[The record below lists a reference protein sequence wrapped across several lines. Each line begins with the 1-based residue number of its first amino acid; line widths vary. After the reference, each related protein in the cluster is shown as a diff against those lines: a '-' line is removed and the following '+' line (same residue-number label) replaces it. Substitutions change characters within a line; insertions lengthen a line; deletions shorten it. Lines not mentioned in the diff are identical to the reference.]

1 MKYIFLFFVFFSF
14 LPFAVSS
21 EKKGELVFSDEFSED
36 GAPNSEKWG
45 FEHGFVRNMELQW
58 YTPKNTYCKGGFLVI
73 EARKEKV
80 KNPQFGREPK
90 DYWAY
95 GREYAEYTSSSIVTK
110 NSFDFKKGRIEV
122 RARIPF
128 GKGAWPAIWLLGENI
143 RDKSNF
149 IPWPA
154 CGEIDVM
161 EFYRIG
167 GVPNILANFAWEGSN
182 NGSLW
187 NDKKIP
193 VSHFL
198 KKDPDWFAN
207 FHVWR
212 MDWDEKSYKIYL
224 DGELLNEMPLDKSI
238 NAGKHKGINPFLNPK
253 FLLVNLA
260 IGNPKEG
267 KGPVDDNA
275 MPMRY
280 EIDYVRVYKF

>member
-1 MKYIFLFFVFFSF
+1 MFFSF

-21 EKKGELVFSDEFSED
+21 EKEGELVFSDEFSED
-36 GAPNSEKWG
+36 GVPNSEKWY

-58 YTPKNTYCKGGFLVI
+58 YTQKNTYCKGGFLVI

-110 NSFDFKKGRIEV
+110 NSFDFKKGRLEV

-182 NGSLW
+182 NGSFW

-212 MDWDEKSYKIYL
+212 MDWDEKSYRIYL

-238 NAGKHKGINPFLNPK
+238 NAGKHKGTNPFLKSK
-253 FLLVNLA
+253 FLLLNLA

>member
-1 MKYIFLFFVFFSF
+1 M
-14 LPFAVSS
+14 
-21 EKKGELVFSDEFSED
+21 FSDEFSED
-36 GAPNSEKWG
+36 GAPNSEKWY

-110 NSFDFKKGRIEV
+110 NSFDFKKGRLEV

-212 MDWDEKSYKIYL
+212 MDWDEKSYRIYL

-238 NAGKHKGINPFLNPK
+238 NAGKHKGINPFLKSK
-253 FLLVNLA
+253 FLLLNLA

>member
-1 MKYIFLFFVFFSF
+1 MFFSF

-21 EKKGELVFSDEFSED
+21 GKEGELVFSDEFSED
-36 GAPNSEKWG
+36 GVPNSEKWY

-73 EARKEKV
+73 EVRKEKV

-110 NSFDFKKGRIEV
+110 NSFDFKKGRLEV

-182 NGSLW
+182 NGSFW

-212 MDWDEKSYKIYL
+212 MDWDEKSYRIYL

-238 NAGKHKGINPFLNPK
+238 NAGKHKGTNPFLKSK
-253 FLLVNLA
+253 FLLLNLA

>member
-1 MKYIFLFFVFFSF
+1 
-14 LPFAVSS
+14 
-21 EKKGELVFSDEFSED
+21 VFSDEFSED
-36 GAPNSEKWG
+36 GAPNSEKWY

-110 NSFDFKKGRIEV
+110 NSFDFKKGRLEV

-212 MDWDEKSYKIYL
+212 MDWDEKSYRIYL

-238 NAGKHKGINPFLNPK
+238 NAGKHKGINPFLKSK
-253 FLLVNLA
+253 FLLMNLA

>member
-1 MKYIFLFFVFFSF
+1 M
-14 LPFAVSS
+14 
-21 EKKGELVFSDEFSED
+21 FSDDFSED

-182 NGSLW
+182 NGALW

-212 MDWDEKSYKIYL
+212 MDWDEKSYRIYL

-238 NAGKHKGINPFLNPK
+238 NAGKHKGTNPFLKSK
-253 FLLVNLA
+253 FLLLNLA

>member
-1 MKYIFLFFVFFSF
+1 MFFSF

-21 EKKGELVFSDEFSED
+21 EKEGELVFSDEFSED

-110 NSFDFKKGRIEV
+110 NSFDFKKGRLEV

-167 GVPNILANFAWEGSN
+167 ACPIFWQTLRGRVPITGPYGTTKKYPFRTS
-182 NGSLW
+182 S
-187 NDKKIP
+187 KKIRIGLP
-193 VSHFL
+193 IS
-198 KKDPDWFAN
+198 
-207 FHVWR
+207 
-212 MDWDEKSYKIYL
+212 MY
-224 DGELLNEMPLDKSI
+224 GEWTGTKNRTEFTSTES
-238 NAGKHKGINPFLNPK
+238 F
-253 FLLVNLA
+253 
-260 IGNPKEG
+260 
-267 KGPVDDNA
+267 
-275 MPMRY
+275 
-280 EIDYVRVYKF
+280 